1 MVCHAE
7 YRRVGHPRESR
18 PSLRSVNL
26 KLTDYAALS
35 QIPTAG
41 SFPHWATRFID
52 PAVGFS
58 LGPLIS
64 VVLPSGDSSL
74 TSKAPI
80 PAALSYG
87 YCYTIAIA
95 SEVSAASVIVSY
107 WTDISPAL
115 VISIGL
121 ALILFINLMPI
132 RLCVH
137 TGSLHLCSN
146 PALTSLP
153 HSYGEAEVV
162 SAIVKIT
169 CFLGLIFTSLVITLG
184 GAPNHERIGFRYWN
198 NPGPW
203 TNFNGE

>member
-1 MVCHAE
+1 MPH
-7 YRRVGHPRESR
+7 YHRSR
-18 PSLRSVNL
+18 QPVLSL
-26 KLTDYAALS
+26 
-35 QIPTAG
+35 I
-41 SFPHWATRFID
+41 
-52 PAVGFS
+52 
-58 LGPLIS
+58 GPLASSTRPLASPS
-64 VVLPSGDSSL
+64 VRSFLSFSPSGDSSL